1 MTKRFNAKKKMSRR
15 HGVNLW
21 GRANDTFEVKN
32 YAPGEHGQLR
42 KRILS
47 DYGKQL
53 MAKQKLKRYYGNI
66 TEKQFHKTYKEAVRR
81 KGDTGQNLI
90 GLLESR
96 IDALI
101 YRSNFVPTVFSA
113 RQFANHRHLTV
124 NGVKVNIP
132 SYRLKVGDVV
142 QIREKSRQIPMVLES
157 VQNMERDIPDYIEVD
172 HTKMTAKILRL
183 PNLEDVPYPTVMEPN
198 LVIEFYSKK

>member
-1 MTKRFNAKKKMSRR
+1 MSKRFNAKKKMSRR
-15 HGVNLW
+15 HGANLW
-21 GRANDTFEVKN
+21 GRANDTFEIKN

-66 TEKQFHKTYKEAVRR
+66 TEKQFRKTYKEAVRR

-90 GLLESR
+90 ALLESR
-96 IDALI
+96 IDALV
-101 YRSNFVPTVFSA
+101 YRCNLVPTVFSA
-113 RQFANHRHLTV
+113 RQLVGHKHLTV
-124 NGVKVNIP
+124 NGVKVNVP

-142 QIREKSRQIPMVLES
+142 QLKEKSRQIPMVLEAL
-157 VQNMERDIPDYIEVD
+157 QNMEREVPDYIEFD
-172 HTKMTAKILRL
+172 ANAMTAKLIRL
-183 PNLEDVPYPTVMEPN
+183 PNLEDVPYPTIMEPN
-198 LVIEFYSKK
+198 LIIEFYSR